1 MDTERLSILLTA
13 IEKGSL
19 AAAAEHLDY
28 TVSGVSRSISALEQ
42 ELGFSLL
49 HRSKQGVIPT
59 AECQSLLPSVR
70 ELLFAEQKL
79 MQTAAQIRGL
89 ETGTIVTGCSYS
101 CYYQSLTRITASF
114 RALHPGIQFHFVSGS
129 SSALYQ
135 KLSEHQLDFALASRR
150 EGDYAWLPLC
160 DDPHLA
166 ILPASHPLANV
177 NVIPMETFVTEPFI
191 ATYPDVETDYSL
203 HFKKY
208 HIHPNIQYTTTDL
221 SATYAMVAAGLGL
234 SINNQI
240 SAQASYPNVVHI
252 PLDPPQ
258 LIPIGIACHR
268 DLPPAART
276 FYRFLQENLK
286 SQFIPD
292 TATDSPDCH

>member
-28 TVSGVSRSISALEQ
+28 TVSGISRSIAALEQ
-42 ELGFSLL
+42 ELGLSLL
-49 HRSKQGVIPT
+49 HRSKQGVTPT
-59 AECQSLLPSVR
+59 AECERLLPAVR
-70 ELLFAEQKL
+70 ELLFSEQKL
-79 MQTAAQIRGL
+79 SQTASQLRGL
-89 ETGTIVTGCSYS
+89 ETGTLIIGSAYS
-101 CYYQSLTRITASF
+101 CYYPSLTRLTAAF
-114 RALHPGIQFHFVSGS
+114 CTLHPGIQFHFVSDS
-129 SSALYQ
+129 STALFQ

-166 ILPASHPLANV
+166 ILPANHPLAGAEA
-177 NVIPMETFVTEPFI
+177 ISMEVFATEPFI

-208 HIHPNIQYTTTDL
+208 HIRPNVQYTTTDM
-221 SATYAMVAAGLGL
+221 SATYAMAAAGLGL

-240 SAQASYPNVVHI
+240 SAQTDYPNVIHL

-268 DLPPAART
+268 ELPPAART
-276 FYRFLQENLK
+276 FYQFLQENLAEL
-286 SQFIPD
+286 S
-292 TATDSPDCH
+292 

>member
-28 TVSGVSRSISALEQ
+28 TVSGISRSIASLEQ
-42 ELGFSLL
+42 ELGLSLL

-59 AECQSLLPSVR
+59 AECVHLLPAVR

-79 MQTAAQIRGL
+79 SQTAAQIRGL
-89 ETGTIVTGCSYS
+89 ETGTIVIGCSYN
-101 CYYQSLTRITASF
+101 CYYPSLTRITAAF
-114 RALHPGIQFHFVSGS
+114 CALHPGIQFHFISGS
-129 SSALYQ
+129 SSALYR

-150 EGDYAWLPLC
+150 DGDYAWLSLC
-160 DDPHLA
+160 EDPHLA
-166 ILPASHPLANV
+166 ILPACHPLANAK
-177 NVIPMETFVTEPFI
+177 VIPMERFATEPFI

-208 HIHPNIQYTTTDL
+208 HIHPKIQYTTTDL
-221 SATYAMVAAGLGL
+221 NATYAMVAAGLGL
-234 SINNQI
+234 SINNSI
-240 SAQASYPNVVHI
+240 SAQTDYPNVVHL
-252 PLDPPQ
+252 PLDPPH

-268 DLPPAART
+268 ALPPAART
-276 FYRFLQENLK
+276 FYQFLQENLAEFSK
-286 SQFIPD
+286 
-292 TATDSPDCH
+292 

>member
-19 AAAAEHLDY
+19 AAAAEHLNY
-28 TVSGVSRSISALEQ
+28 TVSGISRSIASLEQ
-42 ELGFSLL
+42 ELGFCLL
-49 HRSKQGVIPT
+49 HRSRQGVTPT
-59 AECQSLLPSVR
+59 AECQSLLPSIR
-70 ELLFAEQKL
+70 ELLFADQKL
-79 MQTAAQIRGL
+79 IQTAAQIRGL
-89 ETGTIVTGCSYS
+89 ETGTIVIGSSYS
-101 CYYQSLTRITASF
+101 CYYQSLTRITAAF
-114 RALHPGIQFHFVSGS
+114 RTLHPGIQFHFVSGS
-129 SSALYQ
+129 STALFQ

-166 ILPASHPLANV
+166 ILPADHLLADAEAV
-177 NVIPMETFVTEPFI
+177 SIKAFATEPFI

-208 HIHPNIQYTTTDL
+208 HVRPNIQYTTTDL

-234 SINNQI
+234 AINNQI
-240 SAQASYPNVVHI
+240 SAQWDYPNVVHL
-252 PLDPPQ
+252 PLNPPQ

-268 DLPPAART
+268 ELPPAAQT
-276 FYRFLQENLK
+276 FYQFLQENHYFL
-286 SQFIPD
+286 
-292 TATDSPDCH
+292 DSHSF